1 MDEIDRISG
10 EQGIQVDS
18 VCILEVICEFVSCL
32 IGASHLFDCVFTWL
46 SYGFSQ
52 TMKLI
57 SIGVLHSPP
66 IKRRTMKSF
75 LCVTCYFGYLTY

>member
-1 MDEIDRISG
+1 MDEIDRISRK
-10 EQGIQVDS
+10 QGIQVDS

-66 IKRRTMKSF
+66 INEGG
-75 LCVTCYFGYLTY
+75 L